1 MTIKLLF
8 FKSLVDQDLTIIVE
22 LKNGVEIEG
31 TLDFVDENLNF
42 NLTNIEIKNKA
53 RYPMFLNMKNI
64 FVRGSSIRYQKIRII
79 QMTIQKKIHQVIA
92 DFFL

>member
-1 MTIKLLF
+1 MLFYSF

-64 FVRGSSIRYQKIRII
+64 FVRGSSIRYI
-79 QMTIQKKIHQVIA
+79 
-92 DFFL
+92 